1 MMTCCQNPRHPFL
14 AQLAPYLT
22 EQRQR
27 NRSPHTLIAY
37 ERELREL
44 ANLLPATAQP
54 ARRDFQAAFRQLSQR
69 GLHPASL
76 ARALSAWRQYCDYL
90 VRQGSLKTNPVQ
102 DIKAPKKPQRL
113 PRAIERDTLNAL
125 LDQPA
130 EPDDTLALR
139 DQAIAELLYGSGL
152 RLAELASLNL
162 NDVYLDAGWLN
173 VRGKGNKQRQVPLT
187 QSSAALLRQWLAQRP
202 AQPHET
208 ALFTTQ
214 RGTRLGS
221 RQIAKR
227 LDNWAQQHGS
237 PQHISPHMLRHSFA
251 GHLLQASRDIRAVQ
265 DLLGHAS
272 LSSTQIYTKLDFDHL
287 AAVYDETHPRARR
300 GKK

>member
-1 MMTCCQNPRHPFL
+1 MHPFL

-287 AAVYDETHPRARR
+287 AAVYDEAHPRARR

>member
-1 MMTCCQNPRHPFL
+1 MHPFL

-113 PRAIERDTLNAL
+113 PRAIERDTLHAL

>member
-1 MMTCCQNPRHPFL
+1 MHPFL

-125 LDQPA
+125 LDQPV

-152 RLAELASLNL
+152 RLAELAGLNL
-162 NDVYLDAGWLN
+162 ADVYLDAGWLN
-173 VRGKGNKQRQVPLT
+173 VHGKGNKQRQVPLT
-187 QSSAALLRQWLAQRP
+187 QSSVALLRQWLAQRP
-202 AQPHET
+202 AQPQET

-227 LDNWAQQHGS
+227 LDHWAQQHGS

-251 GHLLQASRDIRAVQ
+251 GHLLQASRDLRAVQ

>member
-1 MMTCCQNPRHPFL
+1 MHPFL

-152 RLAELASLNL
+152 RLAELAGLNL
-162 NDVYLDAGWLN
+162 ADVYLDAGWLN
-173 VRGKGNKQRQVPLT
+173 VHGKGSKQRQVPLT
-187 QSSAALLRQWLAQRP
+187 QSSVALLQQWLAQRP

-287 AAVYDETHPRARR
+287 ATVYDETHPRARR

>member
-1 MMTCCQNPRHPFL
+1 MHPFL

-130 EPDDTLALR
+130 DPDDTLALR

-287 AAVYDETHPRARR
+287 VAVYDEAHPRARR

>member
-1 MMTCCQNPRHPFL
+1 MHPFL
-14 AQLAPYLT
+14 AQLPHYLT
-22 EQRQR
+22 AQRQL
-27 NRSPHTLIAY
+27 NRSPHTLTAY

-44 ANLLPATAQP
+44 ANLLPETATPTRQ
-54 ARRDFQAAFRQLSQR
+54 DFQAAFRQLSQR
-69 GLHPASL
+69 GLHPNSL

-90 VRQGSLKTNPVQ
+90 VQQGSLKSNPVQ
-102 DIKAPKKPQRL
+102 NIKAPKKPQRL
-113 PRAIERDTLNAL
+113 PRAIERDTLNGL

-130 EPDDTLALR
+130 AADDALALR

-152 RLAELASLNL
+152 RLAELASLNVD
-162 NDVYLDAGWLN
+162 DVFLDAGWLN
-173 VRGKGNKQRQVPLT
+173 VLGKGNKQRQVPLT
-187 QSSAALLRQWLAQRP
+187 QSSVAWLRKWLAQRP

-214 RGTRLGS
+214 HGTRLGS

-300 GKK
+300 GNK

>member
-1 MMTCCQNPRHPFL
+1 MHPFL

-27 NRSPHTLIAY
+27 NRSPHTLTAY

-44 ANLLPATAQP
+44 ANLLPETAQP
-54 ARRDFQAAFRQLSQR
+54 TRRDFQAAFRQLSQR

-125 LDQPA
+125 LDQPV

-152 RLAELASLNL
+152 RLAELAGLNL
-162 NDVYLDAGWLN
+162 TDVYLDAGWLN

-187 QSSAALLRQWLAQRP
+187 QSSAALLRQWLAQRH

>member
-1 MMTCCQNPRHPFL
+1 MHPFL
-14 AQLAPYLT
+14 AQLPHYLT
-22 EQRQR
+22 TQRQL
-27 NRSPHTLIAY
+27 NRSPHTLTAY

-44 ANLLPATAQP
+44 ANLLPETTTPTRQ
-54 ARRDFQAAFRQLSQR
+54 DFQAAFRQLSQR
-69 GLHPASL
+69 GLHPNSL

-90 VRQGSLKTNPVQ
+90 VQQGSLKSNPVQ
-102 DIKAPKKPQRL
+102 NIKAPKKPQRL
-113 PRAIERDTLNAL
+113 PRAIERDTLNGL

-130 EPDDTLALR
+130 AADDALALR

-152 RLAELASLNL
+152 RLAELASLNVD
-162 NDVYLDAGWLN
+162 DVFLDAGWLN
-173 VRGKGNKQRQVPLT
+173 VLGKGNKQRQVPLT
-187 QSSAALLRQWLAQRP
+187 QSSVAWLRKWLAQRP
-202 AQPHET
+202 TQPQET

-214 RGTRLGS
+214 HGTRLGS

-227 LDNWAQQHGS
+227 LEQWAQQHGS

-251 GHLLQASRDIRAVQ
+251 GHLLQASRDLRAVQ

-287 AAVYDETHPRARR
+287 VAVYDEAHPRARR
-300 GKK
+300 RKK

>member
-1 MMTCCQNPRHPFL
+1 MHPFL

-27 NRSPHTLIAY
+27 NRSPHTLTAY

-113 PRAIERDTLNAL
+113 PRAMERDTLNAL
-125 LDQPA
+125 LDQLA

-152 RLAELASLNL
+152 RLAELAGLNL
-162 NDVYLDAGWLN
+162 TDVYLDAGWLN

-237 PQHISPHMLRHSFA
+237 TQHISPHMLRHSFA

-287 AAVYDETHPRARR
+287 AAMYDETHPRARR

>member
-1 MMTCCQNPRHPFL
+1 MHPFL
-14 AQLAPYLT
+14 AQLEAYLT
-22 EQRQR
+22 AQRQR
-27 NRSPHTLIAY
+27 NRSPHTLLAY

-44 ANLLPATAQP
+44 DNLLPETAQP
-54 ARRDFQAAFRQLSQR
+54 TRSDFQAAFRQLSQR
-69 GLHPASL
+69 GLHASSL
-76 ARALSAWRQYCDYL
+76 ARALSAWRQYGEYL
-90 VRQGSLKTNPVQ
+90 VQQGSLKTNPVQ
-102 DIKAPKKPQRL
+102 NIKAPKKPQRL
-113 PRAIERDTLNAL
+113 PRAIERDTINAL

-130 EPDDTLALR
+130 AADDTLALR

-173 VRGKGNKQRQVPLT
+173 VHGKGNKQRQVPLT
-187 QSSAALLRQWLAQRP
+187 QSSVALLRQWLAQRP
-202 AQPHET
+202 AQPQET

-227 LDNWAQQHGS
+227 LDHWAQQHGS

-251 GHLLQASRDIRAVQ
+251 GHLLQASRDLRAVQ

>member
-1 MMTCCQNPRHPFL
+1 MHPFL
-14 AQLAPYLT
+14 AQLPHYLT
-22 EQRQR
+22 TQRQL
-27 NRSPHTLIAY
+27 NRSPHTLTAY
-37 ERELREL
+37 ERELCEL
-44 ANLLPATAQP
+44 ANLLPETATPTRQ
-54 ARRDFQAAFRQLSQR
+54 DFQAAFRQLSQR
-69 GLHPASL
+69 GLHASSL

-90 VRQGSLKTNPVQ
+90 VQQGSLKSNPVQ
-102 DIKAPKKPQRL
+102 NIKAPKKPQRL
-113 PRAIERDTLNAL
+113 PRAIERDTLNGL

-130 EPDDTLALR
+130 AADDALALR

-152 RLAELASLNL
+152 RLAELASLNVD
-162 NDVYLDAGWLN
+162 DVFLDAGWLN
-173 VRGKGNKQRQVPLT
+173 VLGKGNKQRQVPLT
-187 QSSAALLRQWLAQRP
+187 QSSVAWLRKWLAQRT

-214 RGTRLGS
+214 HGTRLGS

-227 LDNWAQQHGS
+227 LDQWAQQHGS

-251 GHLLQASRDIRAVQ
+251 GHLLQASRDLRAVQ

-287 AAVYDETHPRARR
+287 VAVYDEAHPRARR

>member
-1 MMTCCQNPRHPFL
+1 MHPFL
-14 AQLAPYLT
+14 AQLAAYLT
-22 EQRQR
+22 EQSQR

-44 ANLLPATAQP
+44 ANLLPETPNPTRQ
-54 ARRDFQAAFRQLSQR
+54 DFQAAFRQLSQR

-130 EPDDTLALR
+130 DPDDTLALR

>member
-1 MMTCCQNPRHPFL
+1 M
-14 AQLAPYLT
+14 
-22 EQRQR
+22 
-27 NRSPHTLIAY
+27 
-37 ERELREL
+37 REL

-125 LDQPA
+125 LDQPV

-152 RLAELASLNL
+152 RLAELAGLNL
-162 NDVYLDAGWLN
+162 DDVYLDAGWLN
-173 VRGKGNKQRQVPLT
+173 VHGKGNKQRQVPLT
-187 QSSAALLRQWLAQRP
+187 QSSVALLRQWLAQRP
-202 AQPHET
+202 AQPQET

-227 LDNWAQQHGS
+227 LDHWAQQHGS

-251 GHLLQASRDIRAVQ
+251 GLLLQASRDLRAVQ

>member
-1 MMTCCQNPRHPFL
+1 MHPFL

-27 NRSPHTLIAY
+27 NRSPHTLTAY

-130 EPDDTLALR
+130 ESDDTLALR

-152 RLAELASLNL
+152 RLAELAGLNL
-162 NDVYLDAGWLN
+162 ADVYLDAGWLN

>member
-1 MMTCCQNPRHPFL
+1 MHPFL

-22 EQRQR
+22 EQSQR

-251 GHLLQASRDIRAVQ
+251 GHLLQASRDLRAVQ

>member
-1 MMTCCQNPRHPFL
+1 MHPFL

-152 RLAELASLNL
+152 RLAELAGLNL

-287 AAVYDETHPRARR
+287 ATVYDETHPRARR

>member
-1 MMTCCQNPRHPFL
+1 MHPFL

-90 VRQGSLKTNPVQ
+90 VRQSSLKTNPVQ

-152 RLAELASLNL
+152 RLAELAGLNL

-287 AAVYDETHPRARR
+287 ATVYDETHPRARR

>member
-1 MMTCCQNPRHPFL
+1 MHPFL

-54 ARRDFQAAFRQLSQR
+54 ARRDVQAAFRQLSQR

-152 RLAELASLNL
+152 RLAELASLSL

>member
-1 MMTCCQNPRHPFL
+1 MHPFL

-22 EQRQR
+22 EQSQR

-152 RLAELASLNL
+152 RLAELAGLNL
-162 NDVYLDAGWLN
+162 ADVYLDAGWLN

-287 AAVYDETHPRARR
+287 ATVYDETHPRARR
-300 GKK
+300 GKKQR